1 MLCQVD
7 RLCKENVESAAFV
20 VHGGTIMAVLEQ
32 LAEDQK
38 IFITGR
44 WKMAEDIECL
54 LTKKSGSP
62 AFTDF
67 MKFKNWEAR

>member
-1 MLCQVD
+1 
-7 RLCKENVESAAFV
+7 
-20 VHGGTIMAVLEQ
+20 
-32 LAEDQK
+32 
-38 IFITGR
+38 
-44 WKMAEDIECL
+44 MAEDIECL